1 MRFSFQPFGLATL
14 PRMHILVVG
23 GAGYIGSH
31 TVRQL
36 LAAGHQVTVL
46 DNLSS
51 GHAQALPPQ
60 VALVKADLLDYAA
73 LKAAL
78 EAHQPDAVIHFAA
91 LIEVGESM
99 RSPGRYYLNNVAG
112 SVNLLQAIVDTRKI
126 PVVFSSTAAVYG
138 DAETVPIPEE
148 APKQPTSTYG
158 HTKLMVEQ
166 ILHDF
171 GMAHGLPYTVLRYFN
186 VCGAHPDHTIGE
198 DHPNKTHLI
207 ELALLTAL
215 GQREKMFV
223 NGSDYPTPDGTCVRD
238 YIHVLDLA
246 DAHLLAVAALVD
258 GGASGRAY
266 NVGLGRGFSVRQV
279 LDAADAVVGRPIP
292 REEGPRRAGDPASL
306 VADAGR
312 IVQELGFAPKFTD
325 LHGMVQTAWDWHR
338 SHPHGFE
345 D

>member
-1 MRFSFQPFGLATL
+1 
-14 PRMHILVVG
+14 MHLMVVG

-51 GHAQALPPQ
+51 GHRAALPSG
-60 VALVKADLLDYAA
+60 VKLIEADVLDPPS

-78 EAHQPDAVIHFAA
+78 LSSKPEALIHFAA

-99 RSPGRYYLNNVAG
+99 RSPGRYYQNNVTG
-112 SVNLLQAIVDTRKI
+112 SINLFQAIIETRKI

-138 DAETVPIPEE
+138 DAADYAGGVPILEN

-158 HTKLMVEQ
+158 HTKWMVEQ

-171 GMAHGLPYTVLRYFN
+171 GTAHGLPYTVLRYFN
-186 VCGAHPDHTIGE
+186 VCGAAPDHSIGE

-215 GQREKMFV
+215 GQRDKMFV
-223 NGSDYPTPDGTCVRD
+223 NGTDYPTPDGTCVRD
-238 YIHVLDLA
+238 YVHVQDLA
-246 DAHLLAVAALVD
+246 DAHVLAVEALS
-258 GGASGRAY
+258 GGAASGQVY
-266 NVGLGRGFSVRQV
+266 NVGLGHGFSVRQV
-279 LDAADAVVGRPIP
+279 LDAVDEVVGSPLTRV
-292 REEGPRRAGDPASL
+292 EGPRRAGDPPSL
-306 VADAGR
+306 VADSSR
-312 IVQELGFAPKFTD
+312 LMSSLGFAPKFTD
-325 LHGMVQTAWDWHR
+325 LTEIVQTAWDWHR
-338 SHPHGFE
+338 THPHGFGGE
-345 D
+345 PS